1 MKKEEVEKIL
11 SEKIEDGEHIS
22 PVLPN
27 GIKNLIIKICIYIG

>member
-27 GIKNLIIKICIYIG
+27 YSKQSSS